1 MHKAKKFD
9 TVKMMR
15 EIRTALAKRYS
26 RNPELQKKDL
36 EVIRKKYNF
45 DKSENSSEKAE

>member
-1 MHKAKKFD
+1 MNKTKKFD

-15 EIRTALAKRYS
+15 EIRTALAEKYI
-26 RNPELQKKDL
+26 RNPETQKKDL

-45 DKSENSSEKAE
+45 YTNEKSGKKTG